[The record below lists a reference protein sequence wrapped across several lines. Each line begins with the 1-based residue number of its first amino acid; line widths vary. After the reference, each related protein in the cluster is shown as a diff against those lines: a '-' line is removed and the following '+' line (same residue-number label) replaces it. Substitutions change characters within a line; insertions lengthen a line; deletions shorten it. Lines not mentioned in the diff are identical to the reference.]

1 MTQRTRLIAGETAL
15 TTSSG
20 DVNTLSNATCI
31 RIWNGH
37 TDTATVSI
45 AKSTES
51 GYAGIATLT
60 MASKT
65 VEFLEKDAQDIIWS
79 NNTAVLAAKVAFTN

>member
-1 MTQRTRLIAGETAL
+1 MTQRTRLIAGESAL

-20 DVNTLSNATCI
+20 DANTLSNATCI

-37 TDTATVSI
+37 TDIATVSI

-51 GYAGIATLT
+51 GYVGIASLT

-79 NNTAVLAAKVAFTN
+79 NNAAVLAAKVAFTN

>member
-31 RIWNGH
+31 RVWNGH
-37 TDTATVSI
+37 TDIATVSI
-45 AKSTES
+45 GKSTES
-51 GYAGIATLT
+51 GYSGITSLT